1 MSPSTESGRGLPQFK
16 TCRISR
22 SVVKRASPLAL
33 FFLVA
38 VPLLCGAAT
47 FTEDFASALTNWAV
61 HGNASLFTWNTK
73 TRALDMTWDSRQP
86 NSFFYHRLGTV
97 LTRYDDFAFEFDL
110 TLHDIEIGVTPNRP
124 YTFEVALGLINVRN
138 ATATNFIRGQFSG
151 TRNIAEFDYFPAFS
165 SFGATVAGTIVSSNN
180 LFAYSH
186 NFPLE
191 MPTDNLFHVRME
203 YAASNSTLTLT
214 MTRNGEPFGPL
225 EPIRLSANFSDFR
238 VDAFAISSYSNEQ
251 ADGSILAHAIVD
263 NITVIYPEGPLIKMA
278 ARFLSGTF
286 EAQFASRTNWY
297 YQLER
302 TEDVSAWTAVGPFLP
317 GTGEE
322 LVLTHQTAGARGFY
336 RIRAE
341 RP

>member
-1 MSPSTESGRGLPQFK
+1 MSPSTESGRGLPQSK

-22 SVVKRASPLAL
+22 SFVKRASPLAL

-47 FTEDFASALTNWAV
+47 FTEDFANAPTNWAI
-61 HGNASLFTWNTK
+61 HGNAALFAWNTNSQ
-73 TRALDMTWDSRQP
+73 ALDMTWDSRQP

-110 TLHDIEIGVTPNRP
+110 TLHDLEIGVTPNRP

-203 YAASNSTLTLT
+203 YTASNSTLTLT
-214 MTRNGEPFGPL
+214 MTRNGEAFGPL
-225 EPIRLSANFSDFR
+225 EPIHLTPNFSDFR
-238 VDAFAISSYSNEQ
+238 VDAFAISSYSDER
-251 ADGSILAHAIVD
+251 ADGSILAHGSVD
-263 NITVIYPEGPLIKMA
+263 NIAVTYPEGPLTQLV
-278 ARFLSGTF
+278 ARFATGTF
-286 EAQFASRTNWY
+286 ELRFNSRTNWS

-302 TEDVSAWTAVGPFLP
+302 TEDLATWVAVGRSTA
-317 GTGEE
+317 GIGGE
-322 LVLTHQTAGARGFY
+322 LVLTHQTTTARGFY